1 MRKLSEGKS
10 KSEKETII
18 SEVVVGDNGLES
30 SMVGRIIGL
39 ESPVRYEVER

>member
-30 SMVGRIIGL
+30 SMVGKNNWIR
-39 ESPVRYEVER
+39 ESCKV